1 MLANYPTV
9 INYICAILAIFI
21 CTGCTQNSNEKIPA
35 GIKVLTVWAHA
46 GQAAERQVLQSQVT
60 RFNQQNPDID
70 ITLTFIPERHYNA
83 QIQAAALANDL
94 PDLLEFD
101 GPYLYSYIWQNHL
114 LPLESLLPASVIN
127 DLLPSIIEQG
137 SLRQH
142 IYSVG
147 VFESGLGLYARRSA
161 LQRIQARIP
170 STTSEAWKIDE
181 FNTILQQLAEQDNGH
196 AVLDL
201 KLNYTGEW
209 LTFGFSPILQSAGA
223 DLIERKHYQ
232 NSTGILNSTG
242 AVFAMQQ
249 LQNWIQQG
257 LVDAN
262 LDDAAFVTGRTA
274 LSWSGHWDYERY
286 KTAWQEDLVVLPLPD
301 FGFGSKTGH
310 GSWSWGITRKS
321 RYPKAA
327 ANFVRFL
334 LRTEEVLA
342 MSNAN
347 GTVPGTH
354 SALHL
359 SKYYGKNGKLRLFA
373 DQLLHGVAVPRP
385 KTPAY
390 PIITTVFQQAIQQ
403 IRHGANVTQV
413 LDNAAQA
420 IDQDI
425 HDNQG
430 YPFTSTTNS
439 SGP

>member
-9 INYICAILAIFI
+9 INYICALFAIFI
-21 CTGCTQNSNEKIPA
+21 CTGCTQNTNEKIPA

-46 GQAAERQVLQSQVT
+46 GQAAERQVLQSQVA
-60 RFNQQNPDID
+60 RFNQQNPAID
-70 ITLTFIPERHYNA
+70 LDLTFIPERNYNA
-83 QIQAAALANDL
+83 QVQAAALADDL
-94 PDLLEFD
+94 PDILEID

-127 DLLPSIIEQG
+127 DLLPSIINQG
-137 SLRQH
+137 SFGQH
-142 IYSVG
+142 LYSVG
-147 VFESGLGLYARRSA
+147 IFDSALGLYARRGA
-161 LQRIQARIP
+161 LQRIHARIP
-170 STTSEAWKIDE
+170 STPLEAWKIDE
-181 FNTILQQLAEQDNGH
+181 FNTILQKLSEQDKDH

-209 LTFGFSPILQSAGA
+209 FTFGFSPILQSAGS
-223 DLIERKHYQ
+223 DMIERKHYLS
-232 NSTGILNSTG
+232 STGILNNAK

-249 LQNWIQQG
+249 LQNWIRRG
-257 LVDAN
+257 WVDAN

-286 KTAWQEDLVVLPLPD
+286 KAAWQEDLVILPLPD
-301 FGFGSKTGH
+301 FGFGSKTGQ
-310 GSWSWGITRKS
+310 GSWNWGITRKS

-327 ANFVRFL
+327 TQFVRFL
-334 LRTEEVLA
+334 LKTEEVLA

-359 SKYYGKNGKLRLFA
+359 SKYYGKNGELRLFA
-373 DQLLHGVAVPRP
+373 DQLLQGVAVPRP

-390 PIITTVFQQAIQQ
+390 PIITTVFQQAFQQ
-403 IRHGANVTQV
+403 IRHGANVKQV
-413 LDNAAQA
+413 LDNAAQE

-425 HDNQG
+425 RDNQG
-430 YPFTSTTNS
+430 YRFTSATNS
-439 SGP
+439 PNP